1 MQSIYVQRLRL
12 TFTKEGSTRYIGHLD
27 LARALERAFN
37 RAKLPLAYSQGFNP
51 HPKMQ
56 MASALPLGY
65 ASKCELVDILLTEKM
80 DVEEARAQIMARMAP
95 GIVVSGIDDVPLSE
109 PALQAQTV
117 SAHYSAVLLDPVD
130 LTELKG
136 RIEALLASES
146 HMRELVRGKKRK
158 SYDLRPLIKVLTL
171 DETRGGSPILDMEL
185 ALMPGMTGR
194 PDELLQA
201 LEIDPLSAR
210 ISRTKIVL
218 AGQNPG

>member
-51 HPKMQ
+51 RPKMQ

-65 ASKCELVDILLTEKM
+65 ASKCELVDILMTEKM
-80 DVEEARAQIMARMAP
+80 DLETARAQIMKRMAP
-95 GIVVSGIDDVPLSE
+95 GIIVSGIEDVPLSE

-117 SAHYSAVLLDPVD
+117 SAHYSAQLLDPVD
-130 LTELKG
+130 LAQLRS
-136 RIEALLASES
+136 RIEALMASET
-146 HMRELVRGKKRK
+146 HMRELVRGGKRK
-158 SYDLRPLIKVLTL
+158 IYDLRPLVNAISL
-171 DETRGGSPILDMEL
+171 DDERGSHPVLDMDL
-185 ALMPGMTGR
+185 VLMPGMTGR
-194 PDELLQA
+194 PDDLLQA

-218 AGQNPG
+218 AETGA